1 MMPSQTP
8 PAAANDRIPFTL
20 IHPGAGP
27 VLVRSLAQRSR
38 HGSGRGSSDTALGS
52 GATLLEAVEHTGPWR
67 HILVLVAAGL
77 LTGAGQIVLK
87 NLSSG
92 DGIDTTAAI

>member
-1 MMPSQTP
+1 
-8 PAAANDRIPFTL
+8 
-20 IHPGAGP
+20 
-27 VLVRSLAQRSR
+27 
-38 HGSGRGSSDTALGS
+38 
-52 GATLLEAVEHTGPWR
+52 LEAVEHTGPWR